1 MSPTISQVSAAG
13 IEGSELMTLL
23 KMGIPAMVVVGGLA
37 YLVLSGS
44 SNESSN
50 GAKSDSGRSSSGSA
64 SSHTHSAADTSF
76 TYQGKT
82 ASTQKALEELF
93 QMSHRDNSIRFDN
106 HTHTV
111 MSKGEGGVGYDWH
124 MEQGVR
130 ETFKPSPA
138 KNGVY

>member
-1 MSPTISQVSAAG
+1 MK
-13 IEGSELMTLL
+13 LL
-23 KMGIPAMVVVGGLA
+23 KMGIPAMVAVGGLA

-44 SNESSN
+44 SNGSSNGSSGGSSN
-50 GAKSDSGRSSSGSA
+50 GAKGASGRGSSGSG

-76 TYQGKT
+76 TYRGKT

-111 MSKGEGGVGYDWH
+111 MSKGEGGVGYDWN

-130 ETFKPSPA
+130 ETFEPSPA

>member
-1 MSPTISQVSAAG
+1 
-13 IEGSELMTLL
+13 
-23 KMGIPAMVVVGGLA
+23 MVAVGGLA

-44 SNESSN
+44 SNGSSGGSSNGSSGGSSN
-50 GAKSDSGRSSSGSA
+50 GAKGASGRGSSGSG